1 MEFNYG
7 ECDCITPCS
16 ELYYRKTVY
25 YTEMHNNFRQ
35 KTANLLK
42 KFPDIALASVRI
54 SLPESQEYQVKGFKI
69 RFLKHALSMSNKP
82 TMQFHNFY
90 PMLVGQWD

>member
-1 MEFNYG
+1 MN
-7 ECDCITPCS
+7 IIVK

-35 KTANLLK
+35 KTANLLE

-54 SLPESQEYQVKGFKI
+54 SLPESQEYQVIRSADDKKFKKA
-69 RFLKHALSMSNKP
+69 FFSN
-82 TMQFHNFY
+82 FIA
-90 PMLVGQWD
+90 VVA